1 MSLRRGL
8 ASPRETSSYKQAFK
22 VPASSIY
29 YLHYMLKNAGNRES
43 KLNSTD
49 PALNPY
55 GSHLKPKNFNN
66 LRRRLEGKKSRRGRM
81 LEVDSHGLITQSMG
95 VEHKSPLKESKLQLE
110 TNTPDHAN
118 GYRP

>member
-1 MSLRRGL
+1 
-8 ASPRETSSYKQAFK
+8 
-22 VPASSIY
+22 
-29 YLHYMLKNAGNRES
+29 MLKNARNRES

-49 PALNPY
+49 PALNPC

-95 VEHKSPLKESKLQLE
+95 VEHKSPLKESAIAVSNQH
-110 TNTPDHAN
+110 PRPWN
-118 GYRP
+118 GYGPQKS

>member
-1 MSLRRGL
+1 
-8 ASPRETSSYKQAFK
+8 
-22 VPASSIY
+22 
-29 YLHYMLKNAGNRES
+29 MLKNAGNRES

-95 VEHKSPLKESKLQLE
+95 VEHKSPLKKSAIAVSNQH
-110 TNTPDHAN
+110 PRPWN
-118 GYRP
+118 G